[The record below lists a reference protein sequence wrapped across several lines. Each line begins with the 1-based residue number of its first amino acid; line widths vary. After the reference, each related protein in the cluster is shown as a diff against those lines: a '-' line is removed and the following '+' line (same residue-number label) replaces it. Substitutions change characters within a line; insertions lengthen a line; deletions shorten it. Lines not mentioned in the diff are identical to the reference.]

1 MEMERLGVWPDFNF
15 LEPQKQTNK
24 QVIQISQLS
33 SKTLI

>member
-24 QVIQISQLS
+24 QTSDS
-33 SKTLI
+33 D